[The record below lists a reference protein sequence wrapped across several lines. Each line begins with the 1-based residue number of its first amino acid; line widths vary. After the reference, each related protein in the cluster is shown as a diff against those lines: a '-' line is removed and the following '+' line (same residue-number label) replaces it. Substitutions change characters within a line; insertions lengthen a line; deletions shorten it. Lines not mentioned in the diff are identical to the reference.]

1 MKIQG
6 VPVLA
11 CLEAGAGGWCGAERS
26 GGAGCV
32 RLVMWSLLGV
42 QRALVA
48 AVEDHRRDL
57 VAEFMAA
64 YDRQA
69 KHMATGMPPGT
80 KPMWALDEGTLQR
93 VLDAAA
99 AGGDVATAQLVWRYL
114 HFALLPQSERTRA
127 KP

>member
-1 MKIQG
+1 MEG
-6 VPVLA
+6 WGRPLVWRRA
-11 CLEAGAGGWCGAERS
+11 CWGPGCAWRVKGW
-26 GGAGCV
+26 
-32 RLVMWSLLGV
+32 LVGV

-57 VAEFMAA
+57 VAEFMVA

-69 KHMATGMPPGT
+69 RHMATGMPPGT

-99 AGGDVATAQLVWRYL
+99 AGGDVATAQLVWRHL
-114 HFALLPQSERTRA
+114 HFALLPQSERTWP
-127 KP
+127 KL

>member
-1 MKIQG
+1 MRAAG
-6 VPVLA
+6 VAQSVL
-11 CLEAGAGGWCGAERS
+11 
-26 GGAGCV
+26 GAGCV
-32 RLVMWSLLGV
+32 RLVKWPFLGV

-48 AVEDHRRDL
+48 AAEDHRRDL

-69 KHMATGMPPGT
+69 KHVATGMPPGY
-80 KPMWALDEGTLQR
+80 KPVWALDEGTLQR

-99 AGGDVATAQLVWRYL
+99 GGGDVATAQLVWRHL
-114 HFALLPQSERTRA
+114 HFTLLPQSERTRP